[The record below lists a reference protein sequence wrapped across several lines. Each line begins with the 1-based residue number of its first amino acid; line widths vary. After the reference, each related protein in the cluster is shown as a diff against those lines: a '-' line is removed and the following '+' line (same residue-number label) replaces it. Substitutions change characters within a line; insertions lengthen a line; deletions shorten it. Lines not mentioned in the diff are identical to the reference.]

1 MRTGKRG
8 IDLIKG
14 FEGLELVGYLCPANI
29 PTIGYG
35 HTGPEVKVGKAI
47 TPDKAVELLAGD
59 LAKFERGVRGVV
71 KSDINQNQFDALV
84 SFAYNCGLGNLYKS
98 TLLKKVNA
106 NPDDPTIAK
115 EFQKWTRGGGKILP
129 GLVRRRKAEAALYFS

>member
-47 TPDKAVELLAGD
+47 TPDKATELLAGD
-59 LAKFERGVRGVV
+59 LAKFERGVKAVV
-71 KSDINQNQFDALV
+71 KSNINQNQFDALV

-106 NPDDPTIAK
+106 NPDDPAIAN
-115 EFQKWTRGGGKILP
+115 EFSKWTRGGGKVLP
-129 GLVRRRKAEAALYFS
+129 GLVRRRKAESSLYFS

>member
-35 HTGPEVKVGKAI
+35 HTGPEVKVGNAI
-47 TPDKAVELLAGD
+47 SPDKAVELLAGD

-71 KSDINQNQFDALV
+71 KSGINQNQFDALV

-106 NPDDPTIAK
+106 NPDDPTIRE
-115 EFQKWTRGGGKILP
+115 EFGKWNKGGGKVLP